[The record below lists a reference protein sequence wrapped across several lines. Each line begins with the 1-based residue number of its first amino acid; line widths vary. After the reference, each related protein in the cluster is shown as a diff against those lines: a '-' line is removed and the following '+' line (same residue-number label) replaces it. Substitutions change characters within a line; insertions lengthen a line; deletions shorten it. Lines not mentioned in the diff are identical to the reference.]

1 MGEMRSFPG
10 GKDPR
15 HLVYFIVFGMIQVE
29 ERLESGGSMDHL
41 LLMRKRAPLLQQA
54 ASRGEL
60 AWLRECWELDT
71 ISWSDELSLSH
82 HLCWQLMFCRSLVP
96 IIVS

>member
-15 HLVYFIVFGMIQVE
+15 HLVYYIFFGMIQVE

-41 LLMRKRAPLLQQA
+41 LLMRKRAPLLQRT
-54 ASRGEL
+54 ASRGWL
-60 AWLRECWELDT
+60 AWLQECLELDT
-71 ISWSDELSLSH
+71 ISWSE
-82 HLCWQLMFCRSLVP
+82 
-96 IIVS
+96 

>member
-15 HLVYFIVFGMIQVE
+15 HLVYYIFFGMIQVE

-41 LLMRKRAPLLQQA
+41 LLMRKRAPL
-54 ASRGEL
+54 
-60 AWLRECWELDT
+60 
-71 ISWSDELSLSH
+71 
-82 HLCWQLMFCRSLVP
+82 
-96 IIVS
+96 